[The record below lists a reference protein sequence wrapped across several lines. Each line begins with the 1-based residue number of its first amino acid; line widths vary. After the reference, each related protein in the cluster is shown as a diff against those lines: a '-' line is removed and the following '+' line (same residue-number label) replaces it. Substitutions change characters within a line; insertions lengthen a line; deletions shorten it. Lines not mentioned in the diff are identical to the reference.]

1 METLVHLTEF
11 TFSPQKSPLACFTDA
26 SSPRVVT
33 ALAGRVGS
41 FPDLRA
47 ASYRQILKHASATRN
62 TPPPSGRPVQ
72 SLSRLLL
79 LERTPVSILAL

>member
-47 ASYRQILKHASATRN
+47 ASYRQILKHASATR
-62 TPPPSGRPVQ
+62 TLRHRLADQ
-72 SLSRLLL
+72 CSLY
-79 LERTPVSILAL
+79 PGCFY